1 LLADDAMPPCP
12 STGFPGVT
20 ACVYG
25 TYAAYIFAARKHMW
39 ISTFR
44 TANEAARA

>member
-1 LLADDAMPPCP
+1 M
-12 STGFPGVT
+12 GVPGVT

-25 TYAAYIFAARKHMW
+25 TYAAYIFAAGKRMW

-44 TANEAARA
+44 IANEAARA